1 MKVSFNKNQSI
12 NRIFL
17 HILFWLFSYFI
28 FSQIFK
34 ISDEVTRIDYI
45 FSGLFHV
52 SLLFGVYINIM
63 FLIPKLFSKK
73 KYLIYFIALVVIIL
87 LSIILNLI
95 TFDWLTDIV
104 FPDYY
109 FVSHFDF
116 LEIGTFMVI
125 YILITTLLK
134 LSQSWFE
141 LQEVNKRITRIE
153 KENIK
158 SELNALKAQINPHF
172 LFNSLNVIYS
182 QAIKKSNKTP
192 NAIIQLSDI
201 LRYVIYDSTKDKV
214 SIETEIKL
222 IEDYIELQK
231 FRIDTTSDIKFEH
244 KVQNENCK
252 ITPMLLLPL
261 VENSFKHGIKGE
273 LDHTFVNIK
282 LEANI
287 NNILFEIE
295 NNKGIGETVESEG
308 NSGIGIAN
316 IRQRLTLLYPNK
328 NKFDIEETTTIFK
341 VNMIL
346 DNEG

>member
-1 MKVSFNKNQSI
+1 MRISFTKNQHI

-17 HILFWLFSYFI
+17 HVLFWLFSYLV

-34 ISDEVTRIDYI
+34 ISDGVTRIDYI
-45 FSGLFHV
+45 YSGLFHV
-52 SLLFGVYINIM
+52 SLLFGVYINIILLM
-63 FLIPKLFSKK
+63 PKLFGKK
-73 KYLIYFIALVVIIL
+73 KYLIYFFALATTIL
-87 LSIILNLI
+87 LSIVLNLI
-95 TFDWLTDIV
+95 TFDWLADIL

-116 LEIGTFMVI
+116 LEIGIFVVI

-141 LQEVNKRITRIE
+141 LQEVNGRLIRIE
-153 KENIK
+153 KENVK
-158 SELNALKAQINPHF
+158 SELKALKAQINPHF

-192 NAIIQLSDI
+192 DAIIQLSDI

-214 SIETEIKL
+214 SIKTEIKL

-231 FRIDTTSDIKFEH
+231 FRIDATSSINFEH
-244 KVQNENCK
+244 NVKNDNCK

-282 LEANI
+282 LETI
-287 NNILFEIE
+287 GSNILFEIV
-295 NNKGIGETVESEG
+295 NNKGTGEAIENDG

-316 IRQRLTLLYPNK
+316 IRQRLKLLYPNK
-328 NKFDIEETTTIFK
+328 HEFKIEESTTIFK
-341 VNMIL
+341 VNML
-346 DNEG
+346 LSYED

>member
-1 MKVSFNKNQSI
+1 MRISFTKNQHI

-17 HILFWLFSYFI
+17 HILFWLFSYLV

-45 FSGLFHV
+45 YSGLFHV
-52 SLLFGVYINIM
+52 SLLFGVYINIILLM
-63 FLIPKLFSKK
+63 PKLFGKK
-73 KYLIYFIALVVIIL
+73 KYLIYFFALATTIL
-87 LSIILNLI
+87 LSIVLNLI
-95 TFDWLTDIV
+95 TFDWLADIL

-116 LEIGTFMVI
+116 LEIGIFVVI

-141 LQEVNKRITRIE
+141 LQEVNGRLIRIE
-153 KENIK
+153 KENVK
-158 SELNALKAQINPHF
+158 SELKALKAQINPHF

-192 NAIIQLSDI
+192 DAIIQLSDI

-214 SIETEIKL
+214 SIKTEIKL

-231 FRIDTTSDIKFEH
+231 FRIDTTSSIRFEH

-273 LDHTFVNIK
+273 LNHTFVNIK
-282 LEANI
+282 LETI
-287 NNILFEIE
+287 DSNILFEIV
-295 NNKGIGETVESEG
+295 NNKGTGEAIENDG

-316 IRQRLTLLYPNK
+316 IRQRLKLLYPNRHEFK
-328 NKFDIEETTTIFK
+328 IEESTTIFK
-341 VNMIL
+341 VNMRISYE
-346 DNEG
+346 D

>member
-1 MKVSFNKNQSI
+1 MRISFNKNQSI

-17 HILFWLFSYFI
+17 HILFWLVSYFI

-52 SLLFGVYINIM
+52 SLLFGVYINIVLLM
-63 FLIPKLFSKK
+63 PKLFSKK
-73 KYLIYFIALVVIIL
+73 KYLIYFIALVATIF

-95 TFDWLTDIV
+95 TFDWLADIV

-116 LEIGTFMVI
+116 LEIGMFIVI

-214 SIETEIKL
+214 SIKTEIKL

-231 FRIDTTSDIKFEH
+231 FRIDTTSSIKFEH
-244 KVQNENCK
+244 KLQDENCK
-252 ITPMLLLPL
+252 ISPMLLLPL

-282 LEANI
+282 LETNI

-295 NNKGIGETVESEG
+295 NNKGIGETVENDG

-316 IRQRLTLLYPNK
+316 IRQRLNLLYTNK
-328 NKFDIEETTTIFK
+328 HKFEIEETTTIFK
-341 VNMIL
+341 VKMIL
-346 DNEG
+346 DYEG

>member
-34 ISDEVTRIDYI
+34 ISDEVTQIDYI

-231 FRIDTTSDIKFEH
+231 FRIDTTSNIKFEH

>member
-1 MKVSFNKNQSI
+1 MRLSHNKNQSL

-17 HILFWLFSYFI
+17 DILFWLFSYFI
-28 FSQIFK
+28 FAQIFK
-34 ISDEVTRIDYI
+34 ISNKVTQIDYI

-52 SLLFGVYINIM
+52 SLFFGVYINIGLLM
-63 FLIPKLFSKK
+63 PNLFGKK
-73 KYLIYFIALVVIIL
+73 KYLIYSIALVATISLSTII
-87 LSIILNLI
+87 NLI
-95 TFDWLTDIV
+95 TFNWLADIV
-104 FPDYY
+104 FPDFY

-116 LEIGTFMVI
+116 FEIGTFIVI

-192 NAIIQLSDI
+192 DAIIQLSDI

-214 SIETEIKL
+214 SIKTEIKL

-231 FRIDTTSDIKFEH
+231 FRVDTTSSIKFEH
-244 KVQNENCK
+244 KVQNEDCN

-273 LDHTFVNIK
+273 LGHTFVAIK
-282 LEANI
+282 LEANN

-295 NNKGIGETVESEG
+295 NNKGIGEIVENDG

-316 IRQRLTLLYPNK
+316 IRQRLNLLYTSK
-328 NKFDIEETTTIFK
+328 HKFEIEESTTTFK
-341 VNMIL
+341 VKMIL

>member
-1 MKVSFNKNQSI
+1 
-12 NRIFL
+12 
-17 HILFWLFSYFI
+17 
-28 FSQIFK
+28 
-34 ISDEVTRIDYI
+34 
-45 FSGLFHV
+45 
-52 SLLFGVYINIM
+52 M

-73 KYLIYFIALVVIIL
+73 KFLIYFIALVATIL

-95 TFDWLTDIV
+95 TFDWLADIV

-231 FRIDTTSDIKFEH
+231 FRIDTTSNIKFEH

-273 LDHTFVNIK
+273 LDHAFVNIK

-295 NNKGIGETVESEG
+295 NNKGIGETVESDG

-328 NKFDIEETTTIFK
+328 HKFDIEETTTIFK
-341 VNMIL
+341 VNMRL
-346 DNEG
+346 SYED

>member
-1 MKVSFNKNQSI
+1 MRISFTKNQHI

-17 HILFWLFSYFI
+17 HILFWLFSYLV

-45 FSGLFHV
+45 YSGLFHV
-52 SLLFGVYINIM
+52 SLLFGVYINIILLM
-63 FLIPKLFSKK
+63 PKLFGKN
-73 KYLIYFIALVVIIL
+73 KYLIYFFALAATIL
-87 LSIILNLI
+87 LSIVLNLI
-95 TFDWLTDIV
+95 TFDWLADIL

-116 LEIGTFMVI
+116 LEIGIFVVI

-141 LQEVNKRITRIE
+141 LQEVNGRLIRIE
-153 KENIK
+153 KENVK
-158 SELNALKAQINPHF
+158 SELKALKAQINPHF

-192 NAIIQLSDI
+192 DAIIQLSDI

-214 SIETEIKL
+214 SIKTEIKL

-231 FRIDTTSDIKFEH
+231 FRIDTTSSIKFEH
-244 KVQNENCK
+244 NVKNGYCK

-282 LEANI
+282 LETI
-287 NNILFEIE
+287 DSNILFEIV
-295 NNKGIGETVESEG
+295 NNKGTGEAIENDG

-316 IRQRLTLLYPNK
+316 IRQRLKLLYPNNHEFK
-328 NKFDIEETTTIFK
+328 IEESPTVFK
-341 VNMIL
+341 INML
-346 DNEG
+346 LKYED

>member
-1 MKVSFNKNQSI
+1 MKISFNKNQSI

-63 FLIPKLFSKK
+63 FLMPKLFSKK
-73 KYLIYFIALVVIIL
+73 KYLIYFIALVATIL

-95 TFDWLTDIV
+95 TFDWLADIV

-231 FRIDTTSDIKFEH
+231 FRIDTTSNIKFEH

-295 NNKGIGETVESEG
+295 NNKGIGETVESDG

-328 NKFDIEETTTIFK
+328 HKFDIEETTTIFK

>member
-1 MKVSFNKNQSI
+1 MRISFNKNQSI
-12 NRIFL
+12 NKIFL

-34 ISDEVTRIDYI
+34 ISDGVTRIDYI

-52 SLLFGVYINIM
+52 SLLFGVYVNIVLLM
-63 FLIPKLFSKK
+63 PKLFGKK
-73 KYLIYFIALVVIIL
+73 KYLFYFIALAATIF

-95 TFDWLTDIV
+95 TFDWLADIV

-116 LEIGTFMVI
+116 LEIGMFIVI

-214 SIETEIKL
+214 SIKTEIKL
-222 IEDYIELQK
+222 IDDYIELQK
-231 FRIDTTSDIKFEH
+231 FRIDTTSSIKFEH
-244 KVQNENCK
+244 KVQDENCK

-295 NNKGIGETVESEG
+295 NNKGIGETVENDG
-308 NSGIGIAN
+308 NSGIGIVN
-316 IRQRLTLLYPNK
+316 IRQRLNLLYPNK
-328 NKFDIEETTTIFK
+328 HKFEIEESATIFK

>member
-1 MKVSFNKNQSI
+1 MKISFNKNQSI

-45 FSGLFHV
+45 FSGLFHL
-52 SLLFGVYINIM
+52 SLLFGVYINLVLLM
-63 FLIPKLFSKK
+63 PKLFGKK
-73 KYLIYFIALVVIIL
+73 KYLIYFTSLAATIF

-95 TFDWLTDIV
+95 TFDWLADFV
-104 FPDYY
+104 FPGYY

-116 LEIGTFMVI
+116 LEIGTFIAI

-134 LSQSWFE
+134 LSQSWFQ
-141 LQEVNKRITRIE
+141 LQEANKRITRIE

-182 QAIKKSNKTP
+182 QAIKKSSKTP
-192 NAIIQLSDI
+192 DAIIHLSDI

-214 SIETEIKL
+214 SIKTEIKL

-231 FRIDTTSDIKFEH
+231 FRIDTTSSIKFEH
-244 KVQNENCK
+244 KLQDDNCK

-295 NNKGIGETVESEG
+295 NNKGIGETIENDG

-316 IRQRLTLLYPNK
+316 IRQRLNLLYTNK
-328 NKFDIEETTTIFK
+328 HKFEIEESPTIFK

-346 DNEG
+346 DNED

>member
-1 MKVSFNKNQSI
+1 MKISFNKNQSI

-73 KYLIYFIALVVIIL
+73 KYLIYFIALVATIL

-95 TFDWLTDIV
+95 TFDWLADIV

-231 FRIDTTSDIKFEH
+231 FRIDTTSHIKFEH

-295 NNKGIGETVESEG
+295 NNKGIGETVESDG

-328 NKFDIEETTTIFK
+328 HKFEIEETTTIFK

>member
-1 MKVSFNKNQSI
+1 
-12 NRIFL
+12 
-17 HILFWLFSYFI
+17 
-28 FSQIFK
+28 
-34 ISDEVTRIDYI
+34 
-45 FSGLFHV
+45 
-52 SLLFGVYINIM
+52 M

-73 KYLIYFIALVVIIL
+73 KYLIYFIALVATIL

-95 TFDWLTDIV
+95 TFDWLADIV

-158 SELNALKAQINPHF
+158 SELNELKAQINPHF

-231 FRIDTTSDIKFEH
+231 FRIDTTSNIKFEH

-295 NNKGIGETVESEG
+295 NNKGIGETVESDG

-328 NKFDIEETTTIFK
+328 HKFDIEETTTIFK

>member
-1 MKVSFNKNQSI
+1 MKISFNKNQSI

-73 KYLIYFIALVVIIL
+73 KYLIYFIALVATIL

-95 TFDWLTDIV
+95 TFDWLADIV

-182 QAIKKSNKTP
+182 QAIKKSDKTP

-231 FRIDTTSDIKFEH
+231 FRIDTTSNIKFEH

-295 NNKGIGETVESEG
+295 NNKGIGETVESDG

-328 NKFDIEETTTIFK
+328 HKFEIEETTTIFK

>member
-1 MKVSFNKNQSI
+1 
-12 NRIFL
+12 
-17 HILFWLFSYFI
+17 
-28 FSQIFK
+28 
-34 ISDEVTRIDYI
+34 
-45 FSGLFHV
+45 
-52 SLLFGVYINIM
+52 
-63 FLIPKLFSKK
+63 
-73 KYLIYFIALVVIIL
+73 
-87 LSIILNLI
+87 
-95 TFDWLTDIV
+95 
-104 FPDYY
+104 
-109 FVSHFDF
+109 
-116 LEIGTFMVI
+116 MVI

-231 FRIDTTSDIKFEH
+231 FRIDTTSNIKFEH

-295 NNKGIGETVESEG
+295 NNKGIGETVESDG

-328 NKFDIEETTTIFK
+328 HKFDIEETTTIFK